1 LPESAKDSVKLE
13 MLKFDDKNEEAFKK
27 MLRILKFKHR
37 KNIMVSQL
45 DKEIEDQINA
55 NFVKQVNQIE
65 PEVDYRNL
73 YEQEQD
79 MHQPVGINSGVL

>member
-1 LPESAKDSVKLE
+1 

-45 DKEIEDQINA
+45 DKEIEAGLAPGKDPTKLIELKTLRL
-55 NFVKQVNQIE
+55 NFLNIG
-65 PEVDYRNL
+65 PN
-73 YEQEQD
+73 
-79 MHQPVGINSGVL
+79 I

>member
-1 LPESAKDSVKLE
+1 
-13 MLKFDDKNEEAFKK
+13 
-27 MLRILKFKHR
+27 
-37 KNIMVSQL
+37 MVSQL